1 MSVWDNFQWWVEIGL
16 LYEIRQ
22 GSLLPIYF
30 VVVAIVR
37 LFAKWLIVAYQ
48 FESKKSIS

>member
-30 VVVAIVR
+30 VVVAIG
-37 LFAKWLIVAYQ
+37 LFAKWVIVAHQ

>member
-37 LFAKWLIVAYQ
+37 LFAQWLIVAHQ